1 MGTYKSGYKSS
12 RVISIVTLLIT
23 TDDLQV
29 CFAVSGS
36 QAEATPAA
44 PAEAAVVEG
53 SGFGGLGVGV

>member
-1 MGTYKSGYKSS
+1 MT
-12 RVISIVTLLIT
+12 
-23 TDDLQV
+23 LQV